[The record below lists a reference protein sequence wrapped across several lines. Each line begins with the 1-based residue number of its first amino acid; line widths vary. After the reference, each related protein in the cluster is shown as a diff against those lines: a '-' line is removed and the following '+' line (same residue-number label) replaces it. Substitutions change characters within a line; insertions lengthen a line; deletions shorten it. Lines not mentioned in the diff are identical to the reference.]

1 MWGKG
6 EGDFLQKVPFSPPP
20 HFLLPQYGG
29 MREGVACGE
38 GASLKLADSPIF
50 LDERREKQ
58 RIDECGIGEAVF
70 THAGGV
76 DLHVHDLADEL
87 GV

>member
-1 MWGKG
+1 MGEREKG
-6 EGDFLQKVPFSPPP
+6 TFFRKSLSLPP

-58 RIDECGIGEAVF
+58 RIDECGSGRPSSRMQAESTF
-70 THAGGV
+70 TSMISPMNWV
-76 DLHVHDLADEL
+76 
-87 GV
+87 